1 MKPAIA
7 VELVVCSL
15 VATALAATEP
25 ALIPQPQH
33 VERAEGAFKLTP
45 ELVIATDSASQDTG
59 KFLAERLRPATGYSI
74 KAIGLNGMFPGSA
87 IVLTT
92 ENAKADLGVEGYEL
106 SVSTDVVTIRALTQA
121 GLFYGAQT
129 LLQLLPPEIF
139 SATIVNDF
147 NWEIP
152 CVKITDS
159 PRFSW
164 RGLMVDASRHFFT
177 KQEVEKMMDVM
188 ALHKLNMFH
197 WHLVDDQGWR
207 IEIKKYPELT
217 SIGAWRE
224 GVGFGLPTNSTTAYG
239 KDGRYG
245 GFYSQEDIR
254 EVVVYAQ
261 KLHIT
266 VVPEIEMPGHS
277 MAALSAYPEFG
288 SGPGPFKIP
297 VSGGVFRGVYSPA
310 KPETFEFLQ
319 NVLTEVFQLF
329 PGKFVHIG
337 GDEVPKGSWTNDAAC
352 VALMEREGLRSKEDM
367 QSWFNRRMETFI
379 NAHGKT
385 LIGWSEIAQ
394 GGLTQNAVVMDWIG
408 GGREAANAGHD
419 VVMSPTSNCYFDGY
433 QARNR
438 STEPRASG
446 GFLPLRKVYAFEPV
460 PSGLA
465 PEFAKHIL
473 GGQGNLWTEYVPNA
487 KHAEYMIFPRSSAIA
502 EVTWSAKEARDYDDF
517 LRRLKTDE
525 RRVDQLGVNYRSSA
539 LGDETGPQT
548 QTK

>member
-159 PRFSW
+159 PRFPW

-310 KPETFEFLQ
+310 KPETFAFLQ